1 MDKQNQLF
9 NLMYSNHFNQN
20 INQSMFQNINPNNF
34 MLSNNA
40 QFNMMQNMNQFNNMI
55 NQQNL
60 MMQNMNQINNMNNQ
74 QNLMMQNMN
83 QFNNFDLNKQIQ
95 IMQGMNNQINFNNNN
110 DINIPLNQINL
121 LNSIISFYKNN
132 NNDYMSYDNPNQ
144 IKNILNLLNPN
155 YPGLK
160 YDNINKIEDPLY
172 YIKTV
177 KKTLKFINSDYIIYK
192 VRIPIAITKYD
203 LYTIAKLYKNNNQS
217 SSDVLLI
224 YQNKVLAQDESS
236 IEFMSEDEEIRI
248 IEPRNYPDDLYYNFL
263 NQTNEPKFNIIFS
276 LQSGCK
282 KNLILPESTSIS
294 DMIKAFKLKFGLEN
308 DYTELIYNSIKLS
321 AKDNRKIMDVIINGS
336 VILVLNIINSPYVIG
351 KSVVVNISYN
361 TKKILENWIFDIG
374 LLNSI
379 KYIIDKVE
387 SFHRAR
393 IKNLSIGNKKLT
405 RDDERCLSEIGI
417 FQNFDCIVEFEEIN

>member
-40 QFNMMQNMNQFNNMI
+40 QFNMMQNMNQFNNMN

-110 DINIPLNQINL
+110 YINIPLNQINL

-160 YDNINKIEDPLY
+160 YDNTNKIEDPLY

-192 VRIPIAITKYD
+192 VRIPITITKYD

-224 YQNKVLAQDESS
+224 YQNKVLSKDESS

-248 IEPRNYPDDLYYNFL
+248 IEPRNYPDDSYYNFL
-263 NQTNEPKFNIIFS
+263 NQKNGFKYNIIFS
-276 LQSGCK
+276 LQSGNK
-282 KNLILPESTSIS
+282 KNLILPKSTSIS

-308 DYTELIYNSIKLS
+308 DYTELIYNSKGLS

-336 VILVLNIINSPYVIG
+336 MIFVLNKINILYVIG
-351 KSVVVNISYN
+351 KSVVVNISDN

>member
-20 INQSMFQNINPNNF
+20 INQSMLQNINPNNF

-40 QFNMMQNMNQFNNMI
+40 QFNMMQNMNQFNNMN

-160 YDNINKIEDPLY
+160 YDNTNKIEDPLY

-192 VRIPIAITKYD
+192 VRIPITINKYD

-217 SSDVLLI
+217 NSDVLLI

-248 IEPRNYPDDLYYNFL
+248 IEPRNYPDDSYYNFL
-263 NQTNEPKFNIIFS
+263 NQKNGFKYNIIFY
-276 LQSGCK
+276 LQSGNK
-282 KNLILPESTSIS
+282 KNLILPESI
-294 DMIKAFKLKFGLEN
+294 
-308 DYTELIYNSIKLS
+308 
-321 AKDNRKIMDVIINGS
+321 
-336 VILVLNIINSPYVIG
+336 
-351 KSVVVNISYN
+351 
-361 TKKILENWIFDIG
+361 
-374 LLNSI
+374 
-379 KYIIDKVE
+379 
-387 SFHRAR
+387 
-393 IKNLSIGNKKLT
+393 
-405 RDDERCLSEIGI
+405 
-417 FQNFDCIVEFEEIN
+417 

>member
-9 NLMYSNHFNQN
+9 NLMYSNHFYQN

-110 DINIPLNQINL
+110 YINIPLNQINL

-160 YDNINKIEDPLY
+160 YDNANKIEDPLY

-192 VRIPIAITKYD
+192 VRIPITITKYD

-236 IEFMSEDEEIRI
+236 IEFISEDEEIRI

-263 NQTNEPKFNIIFS
+263 IQTNELKFNIIFS
-276 LQSGCK
+276 LQSGRK
-282 KNLILPESTSIS
+282 KNLILPGSTSIS

-336 VILVLNIINSPYVIG
+336 VIFVLNIINSPYVIG

>member
-9 NLMYSNHFNQN
+9 NLMYSNHFYQN
-20 INQSMFQNINPNNF
+20 VNQSMFQNINPNNF

-160 YDNINKIEDPLY
+160 YDNTNKIEDPLY

-192 VRIPIAITKYD
+192 VRIPITITKYD

-248 IEPRNYPDDLYYNFL
+248 IEPRNYPDDSYYNFL
-263 NQTNEPKFNIIFS
+263 NQKNGFKYNIIFY
-276 LQSGCK
+276 LQSGNK
-282 KNLILPESTSIS
+282 KNLILPVSTSIS

-336 VILVLNIINSPYVIG
+336 VIFVLNIINSPYVIG

>member
-40 QFNMMQNMNQFNNMI
+40 QFNMMQNMNQF
-55 NQQNL
+55 
-60 MMQNMNQINNMNNQ
+60 NNMNNQ

-132 NNDYMSYDNPNQ
+132 NNDYMSYDNLNQ

-160 YDNINKIEDPLY
+160 YDNKNKIEDPLY
-172 YIKTV
+172 YINTV

-192 VRIPIAITKYD
+192 VRIPITITKYD

-236 IEFMSEDEEIRI
+236 IEFISEDEEIRI
-248 IEPRNYPDDLYYNFL
+248 IEPRNYPDDSYYNFL
-263 NQTNEPKFNIIFS
+263 NQKNGFKYNIIFY
-276 LQSGCK
+276 LQSGNK
-282 KNLILPESTSIS
+282 KNLILPVSTSIS

-308 DYTELIYNSIKLS
+308 DYTELIYNSKGLS
-321 AKDNRKIMDVIINGS
+321 AKDNRKIMDVFINVS
-336 VILVLNIINSPYVIG
+336 VIIVINKINIPYVIG

>member
-40 QFNMMQNMNQFNNMI
+40 QFNMMQNMNQFNNMN

-83 QFNNFDLNKQIQ
+83 QINNFDLNKQIQ

-110 DINIPLNQINL
+110 YINIPLNQINL

-192 VRIPIAITKYD
+192 VRIPITITKYD

-236 IEFMSEDEEIRI
+236 IEFISEDEEIRI

-263 NQTNEPKFNIIFS
+263 IQTNEPKFNIIFS
-276 LQSGCK
+276 LQSRK
-282 KNLILPESTSIS
+282 HLNFRYDKSI
-294 DMIKAFKLKFGLEN
+294 
-308 DYTELIYNSIKLS
+308 
-321 AKDNRKIMDVIINGS
+321 
-336 VILVLNIINSPYVIG
+336 
-351 KSVVVNISYN
+351 
-361 TKKILENWIFDIG
+361 
-374 LLNSI
+374 
-379 KYIIDKVE
+379 
-387 SFHRAR
+387 
-393 IKNLSIGNKKLT
+393 
-405 RDDERCLSEIGI
+405 
-417 FQNFDCIVEFEEIN
+417 

>member
-9 NLMYSNHFNQN
+9 NLMYSNHFYQN

-110 DINIPLNQINL
+110 YINIPLNQINL

-192 VRIPIAITKYD
+192 VRIPITITKYD

-248 IEPRNYPDDLYYNFL
+248 IEPRNYPDDSYYNFL
-263 NQTNEPKFNIIFS
+263 NQKNGFKYNIIFS

-282 KNLILPESTSIS
+282 KNLILPGSTSIS

-336 VILVLNIINSPYVIG
+336 VIFVLNIINSPYVIG

>member
-110 DINIPLNQINL
+110 YINIPLNQINL

-160 YDNINKIEDPLY
+160 YDNTNKIEDPLY

-192 VRIPIAITKYD
+192 VRIPITITKYD

-236 IEFMSEDEEIRI
+236 IEFISEDEEIRI

-263 NQTNEPKFNIIFS
+263 IQTNELKFNIIFS
-276 LQSGCK
+276 LQSGRK
-282 KNLILPESTSIS
+282 KNLILPGSTSIS

-336 VILVLNIINSPYVIG
+336 VIFVLNIINSPYVIG

>member
-9 NLMYSNHFNQN
+9 NLMYSNHFYQN

-95 IMQGMNNQINFNNNN
+95 IMQGMNNQININNNN
-110 DINIPLNQINL
+110 YINIPLNQINL

-160 YDNINKIEDPLY
+160 YDNANKIEDPLY

-192 VRIPIAITKYD
+192 VRIPITITKYD

>member
-1 MDKQNQLF
+1 
-9 NLMYSNHFNQN
+9 
-20 INQSMFQNINPNNF
+20 
-34 MLSNNA
+34 
-40 QFNMMQNMNQFNNMI
+40 
-55 NQQNL
+55 
-60 MMQNMNQINNMNNQ
+60 MNQINNMNNQ

-110 DINIPLNQINL
+110 YINIPLNQINL

-160 YDNINKIEDPLY
+160 YDNANKIEDPLY

-192 VRIPIAITKYD
+192 VRIPITITKYD

-236 IEFMSEDEEIRI
+236 IEFISEDEEIRI

-263 NQTNEPKFNIIFS
+263 FQTNELKFNIIFS
-276 LQSGCK
+276 LQSGRK
-282 KNLILPESTSIS
+282 KNLILPGSTSIS

-336 VILVLNIINSPYVIG
+336 VIFVLNIINSPYVIG

-393 IKNLSIGNKKLT
+393 IKK
-405 RDDERCLSEIGI
+405 
-417 FQNFDCIVEFEEIN
+417 CIYRK